1 MTDQLKSNLLTFIQ
15 YSTLAYFF
23 MFNTW
28 FAPNVYLFSLQILG
42 IGIGGWAIFVMT
54 KSKLNISPTP
64 RQGATLIQA
73 GPYKRVR
80 HPMYLSLIL
89 AIPPLVIHNY
99 SIMNTII
106 LIIFLTNMILK
117 MLFEENL
124 LIVFFPGY
132 REYMK
137 NSYRLFPF
145 IY

>member
-1 MTDQLKSNLLTFIQ
+1 MTDQLKSNLLTFVQ

-23 MFNTW
+23 LFNTW
-28 FAPNVYLFSLQILG
+28 FASNIYLFTLQILG
-42 IGIGGWAIFVMT
+42 IGVGVWAIVVMT
-54 KSKLNISPTP
+54 KSKINISPTP
-64 RQGATLIQA
+64 REGATLIQA
-73 GPYKRVR
+73 GPYKLIR

-99 SIMNTII
+99 SIINTII
-106 LIIFLTNMILK
+106 LIIFLINMILK
-117 MLFEENL
+117 MLFEESL
-124 LIVFFPGY
+124 LVEFFSEY

>member
-23 MFNTW
+23 LFNTW
-28 FAPNVYLFSLQILG
+28 FASNIYLFSLQIIG

-64 RQGATLIQA
+64 RQGATLIQS
-73 GPYKRVR
+73 GPYKLIR

-99 SIMNTII
+99 SIMNTVI
-106 LIIFLTNMILK
+106 LFVFLTNMILK
-117 MLFEENL
+117 MLFEESL
-124 LIVFFPGY
+124 LIAFFSEY
-132 REYMK
+132 REYIK
-137 NSYRLFPF
+137 NSYRLLPF
-145 IY
+145 VY

>member
-1 MTDQLKSNLLTFIQ
+1 MTDQLKSYLLTFIQ

-23 MFNTW
+23 LFNTW
-28 FAPNVYLFSLQILG
+28 FASNIYLFSLQILG
-42 IGIGGWAIFVMT
+42 IGIGVWAIFVMT

-64 RQGATLIQA
+64 RQGATLIQT

-106 LIIFLTNMILK
+106 LIIFLINMILK
-117 MLFEENL
+117 MLFEEKL
-124 LIVFFPGY
+124 LIAFFPEY
-132 REYMK
+132 KEYMK